1 MQEFEYWDFPGEAAV
16 REAPPSFISDN
27 EKSRFEQLIRAGAAK
42 SAVSG
47 QELIAVIGLDMG
59 TSSTKLIVRL
69 PYEPGETTI
78 AIPAPRLFRSD
89 QTPYL
94 WRTMLW
100 LKEDGA
106 FCPWPEP
113 GAAVLNSL
121 KQGLI
126 QERSETVISSIP
138 ASLTVNRAQAGVA
151 YLSFVIRY
159 AKGWLAR
166 NRPNLFRGRKPVW
179 LVNLGMPAASYD
191 DLTLAQP
198 YRRIGAAALKLASS
212 DSPVT
217 AEATQ
222 IFLDDPRIVEAGASS
237 RFAEGLGIVV
247 IPETA
252 AAMTGFAKSI
262 RSAPDL
268 YFMVDVGA
276 MTLDACMFRLNQ
288 NMQTGDLYAF
298 MAAQIRP
305 LGVESF
311 HWFLSEGKTESEF
324 VQQCERTL
332 RIVIWSTKCHRDRYA
347 ENWKPGSEVPVF
359 LVGGGASNQLHKEIV
374 NSLDPWLKKHAHNDG
389 IRLLTLEVPDQ
400 IELPEPL
407 EHFGRMAVAWGLSF
421 PSSEIGEV
429 EPMSKIDDMP
439 PPTVKDFDK
448 LYISK
453 DVT

>member
-1 MQEFEYWDFPGEAAV
+1 M
-16 REAPPSFISDN
+16 REAPPSFISD
-27 EKSRFEQLIRAGAAK
+27 EDKSRFEQLIRTGAAA
-42 SAVSG
+42 SAARG
-47 QELIAVIGLDMG
+47 EELIVVLGLDMG
-59 TSSTKLIVRL
+59 TSSTKVIVRL

-78 AIPAPRLFRSD
+78 AIPAPGPCRSD
-89 QTPYL
+89 GTPYL

-100 LKEDGA
+100 LQEDGT

-113 GAAVLNSL
+113 GATVLNSL

-126 QERSETVISSIP
+126 QERSETLISNIP
-138 ASLTVNRAQAGVA
+138 ASLTMSRAQAGVA

-179 LVNLGMPAASYD
+179 LANLGMPTASYD
-191 DLTLAQP
+191 DLTLAEP
-198 YRRIGAAALKLASS
+198 YRRIGTAALKLASS

-217 AEATQ
+217 VEATQ
-222 IFLDDPRIVEAGASS
+222 VFLDDPRIVEAGTSS
-237 RFAEGLGIVV
+237 EIAEELGIVV

-268 YFMVDVGA
+268 YFMVDAGA

-288 NMQTGDLYAF
+288 NIRTGDLYAF

-332 RIVIWSTKCHRDRYA
+332 RTVIWSTKGHRDRYA
-347 ENWKPGSEVPVF
+347 ENWKPGNEVPVF

-389 IRLLTLEVPDQ
+389 IRLLALEVPDS

-421 PSSEIGEV
+421 PSSEIGEI
-429 EPMSKIDDMP
+429 EPMSSIEDIS

-453 DVT
+453 DVV